1 MTRSDWILIVIVVSI
16 SLLLLGLRWL
26 PVTGDQT
33 RARVELEGRIFQE
46 INLQVVDG
54 SVVTIPLKQG
64 KAQLEVK
71 GGAVRLLPM
80 PDSVCPR
87 QICSHTGWI
96 RRGGETIICVPNR
109 LVIRLI
115 GSDQNGLKVDAVT
128 K

>member
-1 MTRSDWILIVIVVSI
+1 MTRSDWILIVAVASV

-26 PVTGDQT
+26 PFTSDQT
-33 RARVELEGRIFQE
+33 GVRLELEGRIVQE
-46 INLQVVDG
+46 IALQAVDG
-54 SVVTIPLKQG
+54 TIVTIPLEWG
-64 KAQLEVK
+64 EAQLEVK

-96 RRGGETIICVPNR
+96 RRPGETIICIPNR
-109 LVIRLI
+109 LVIRLT
-115 GSDQNGLKVDAVT
+115 GSDPSGLKVDAVT

>member
-1 MTRSDWILIVIVVSI
+1 MTRSDWILIVIVASI

-33 RARVELEGRIFQE
+33 RARVELEGRIVQE

-64 KAQLEVK
+64 EARLEVK

-96 RRGGETIICVPNR
+96 RRAGETLICVPNR
-109 LVIRLI
+109 LVIRL
-115 GSDQNGLKVDAVT
+115 GGESDGKVDAVT